1 MLELA
6 AKRREKQPL
15 EYPSA
20 GSTFKR
26 PEGFFAGKLIEEAGL
41 RGRKVGGAMVSE
53 KHCGFI
59 INEDNA
65 TAKDVQDLIEL
76 VRKTVYEQ
84 FGVLLEPEV
93 IFVGD

>member
-1 MLELA
+1 
-6 AKRREKQPL
+6 
-15 EYPSA
+15 
-20 GSTFKR
+20 
-26 PEGFFAGKLIEEAGL
+26 
-41 RGRKVGGAMVSE
+41 MVSE